1 MPSSSRQKDW
11 QERLKGW
18 QTDQHQAF
26 HLCSV
31 WKGLSLPYW
40 PVQPHSTLYQSRN
53 SIVSWDWQMP
63 NICIQSWPISFVDTS
78 LYSHIVDNLKIA
90 NNLSVKTSCC
100 MSPPPCTSLT
110 MLKSVNCAR
119 CTWHAWLF
127 TLLLHVMFFQLFL
140 SLVSFLEQIG
150 RLEDLLASK
159 TTALQQLVSW
169 NSHCETF
176 FTDSAV

>member
-1 MPSSSRQKDW
+1 MQTPTKPQRRLQESWDLKAWNVDQNTWEAAASEQSTWRQTVQKGLYNLEATIA
-11 QERLKGW
+11 QQFGAKRLTRKAQRLKGW

-63 NICIQSWPISFVDTS
+63 NICIQSWPFSFVDTS

-100 MSPPPCTSLT
+100 MSPPP
-110 MLKSVNCAR
+110 APP
-119 CTWHAWLF
+119 
-127 TLLLHVMFFQLFL
+127 
-140 SLVSFLEQIG
+140 
-150 RLEDLLASK
+150 
-159 TTALQQLVSW
+159 
-169 NSHCETF
+169 
-176 FTDSAV
+176 